1 MTKQLPEPPPTSH
14 YRSYLV
20 RFWQS
25 NEAGC
30 WRASA
35 QCVQTNST
43 LLFGD
48 VASLLAFLHNEIG
61 ERGPSVPPNVRG
73 EDDQPT
79 QP

>member
-1 MTKQLPEPPPTSH
+1 MTRLPALAPPPADH

-35 QCVQTNST
+35 QCVQTDST
-43 LLFGD
+43 VLFGD
-48 VASLLAFLHNEIG
+48 VTSLLAFLQAEVGISSRQQCTGNEAK
-61 ERGPSVPPNVRG
+61 SV
-73 EDDQPT
+73 
-79 QP
+79 